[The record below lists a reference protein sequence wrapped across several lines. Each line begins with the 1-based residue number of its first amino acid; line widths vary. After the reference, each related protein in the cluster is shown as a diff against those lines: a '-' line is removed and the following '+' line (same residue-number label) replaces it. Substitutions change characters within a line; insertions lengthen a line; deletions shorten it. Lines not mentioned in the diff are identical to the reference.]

1 MSYRKSKKITQL
13 DIRQKHPQA
22 VLSSTN
28 RIYAGIANS
37 LYDILIGTDLGAR
50 LFENELKSMAL
61 KVTLYFEDI
70 VSEIGL
76 WASFVAKHKELYG
89 KPLPFYAVGAE
100 YATDHIH
107 VEDIQFLLWDAL
119 LADEY
124 SETMPNPE
132 NYDIEDA
139 ARQIFAYLD
148 GIFEDTQ
155 INETLYEYI
164 HEAPFASN
172 FYEVRLVLNWYFFD
186 CYLTSGRFM
195 SSVFDETFGKQ
206 MELCHGQSSL
216 ARTAAMADV
225 AFNHR
230 IGPLALM
237 PQEWLAAL
245 LRVHGQDDKA
255 AAVASIVNR
264 KLEPYS
270 LESFDDKVV
279 TLRDVDGNMMTLHRT
294 KYFDVGD
301 STMKGKGTNGCI
313 GTFAFYNGE
322 WFLNGLNLWA
332 DVNKF
337 AASFKREREL
347 TEKDLNALRDSLCDK
362 RKPLFF
368 FKDVDSFRKF
378 IEKEFRMPL
387 MEKQGLSKGAK
398 NIIMFIPEFIQDGD
412 SKVEYSGDGRGFC
425 LILDCAEYV
434 KSPDNPMY
442 NREKAKNY
450 FLIADIEKVPGEFV
464 RYAISQNLFPD
475 FAINS
480 AQGYRHAHRL
490 TQDNLDFLARTLR
503 RQDY

>member
-13 DIRQKHPQA
+13 DIRQRHPQA

-28 RIYAGIANS
+28 RDYADIANS
-37 LYDILIGTDLGAR
+37 LYDILIGSDLGAR
-50 LFENELKSMAL
+50 FFEDELKSMAI

-70 VSEIGL
+70 VSEVGL

-89 KPLPFYAVGAE
+89 KPLPFYAVGTE
-100 YATDHIH
+100 YDTDHIH
-107 VEDIQFLLWDAL
+107 VEDIQFLLWDAM

-132 NYDIEDA
+132 NYGIEDA
-139 ARQIFAYLD
+139 ARQIFNYLD

-155 INETLYEYI
+155 INGTLYEYI

-186 CYLTSGRFM
+186 CYLTSGRFLA
-195 SSVFDETFGKQ
+195 SVLQDAIDRQ
-206 MELCHGQSSL
+206 MELCHGQSSV
-216 ARTAAMADV
+216 AQTAAMADV

-230 IGPLALM
+230 IGPLALK

-245 LRVHGQDDKA
+245 LRVNGQEDKA

-264 KLEPYS
+264 QLEPYS

-279 TLRDVDGNMMTLHRT
+279 TLRDVEGNLVTLHRT

-322 WFLNGLNLWA
+322 WFLNGMNLWA

-337 AASFKREREL
+337 AASFKREHEL
-347 TEKDLNALRDSLCDK
+347 AEKDLKALRGTLAGN

-368 FKDVDSFRKF
+368 FKDADSFRKF
-378 IEKEFRMPL
+378 IEEEFHMPL
-387 MEKQGLSKGAK
+387 TEEQKIPKGAK

-480 AQGYRHAHRL
+480 AQGYRHARKL